1 MPSIARGEIDRQL
14 PAGDEI
20 FLDHVGH
27 FVRDP
32 EAARRALER
41 VGFAPTPISIQ
52 VDPAIAMG
60 TRLTGT
66 GNVTAMLS
74 RGYIEVLFKTADTA
88 LGREFDAALTR
99 HAGLHLAAFAVADIE
114 QAHQRIA
121 AAGFR
126 VRPLVRMQRPVETE
140 AGDDTAAFTI
150 ARVEPDV
157 MPEGRIQMLTHHT
170 EEAVWQ
176 KRWLSHPNSA
186 TGLVDLII
194 AVGDVEEAAQR
205 FVRFT
210 GRAVMPVPGGAMI
223 GLDRG
228 GLLLVSHNGLSE
240 LLPEVATTTL
250 PFIAGYAVRVQSLAA
265 AETAVSSADCEWRA
279 FEDGVVACFP
289 AELGEGAWFFVERA
303 SALPWRR

>member
-1 MPSIARGEIDRQL
+1 MPSIAHGEIDRQL
-14 PAGDEI
+14 PAGAEI

-52 VDPAIAMG
+52 VDPAISVG

-88 LGREFDAALTR
+88 LGREFDAALIR

-114 QAHQRIA
+114 QAHRRLA
-121 AAGFR
+121 GEGFR
-126 VRPLVRMQRPVETE
+126 MRPLVRMQRPVETE
-140 AGDDTAAFTI
+140 AGADTAAFTI

-157 MPEGRIQMLTHHT
+157 MPEGRIQMLTHHS

-205 FVRFT
+205 FAHFT
-210 GRAVMPVPGGAMI
+210 GRTVTPAPGGAMI
-223 GLDRG
+223 RLDRG

-265 AETAVSSADCEWRA
+265 AETAVSSADLEWRA
-279 FEDGVVACFP
+279 FEAGIVACFP